1 MPRYSVYLRPAA
13 RQEIERL
20 PGHIRQRVRRAVLML
35 QDNPRPAQGKCMD
48 YAPEPTQELW
58 RLRLDA
64 WRVVY
69 VIDQENQ
76 QVYVLAVRKRP
87 PYQYEDLGMLLNEAN

>member
-1 MPRYSVYLRPAA
+1 MPRYSVYIRPGA
-13 RQEIERL
+13 RKEIDRL
-20 PGHIRQRVRRAVLML
+20 PGHVRQRVRRAVLSL
-35 QDNPRPAQGKCMD
+35 QDDPRPSQGKCMEYD
-48 YAPEPTQELW
+48 LGPQQELW

-69 VIDQENQ
+69 LIDQEWG

-87 PYQYEDLGMLLNEAN
+87 PYQYEDLTALLAEVS

>member
-1 MPRYSVYLRPAA
+1 MTVCSVYVLPEALV
-13 RQEIERL
+13 EVNRL
-20 PGHIRQRVRRAVLML
+20 PGHVRQRIRRAIVGLRS
-35 QDNPRPAQGKCMD
+35 DPRPPGSRRLDHAEVAH
-48 YAPEPTQELW
+48 YELR

-69 VIDQENQ
+69 LVDEDLS

-87 PYQYEDLGMLLNEAN
+87 PYQYADLTSLIGRAE

>member
-1 MPRYSVYLRPAA
+1 MPRYSVYIRPDAHK
-13 RQEIERL
+13 EIDCL
-20 PGHIRQRVRRAVLML
+20 PGHVRQRVRRAVLSL
-35 QDNPRPAQGKCMD
+35 QDDPRPSQGKCME
-48 YAPEPTQELW
+48 YGLGPQQELW

-69 VIDQENQ
+69 LIDQEWS

-87 PYQYEDLGMLLNEAN
+87 PYQYEDLTELLTEVS